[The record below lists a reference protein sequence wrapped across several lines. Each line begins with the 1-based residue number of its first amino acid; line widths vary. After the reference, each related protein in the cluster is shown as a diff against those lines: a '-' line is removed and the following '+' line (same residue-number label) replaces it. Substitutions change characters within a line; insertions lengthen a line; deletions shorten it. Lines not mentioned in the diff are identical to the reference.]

1 MRSSTTPA
9 RLERLETG
17 DGCEEMGCYD
27 VAVWLLTFNGEAS
40 HLCARHTKI
49 QMKDSSRWDGFL
61 RTVLM
66 P

>member
-1 MRSSTTPA
+1 
-9 RLERLETG
+9 
-17 DGCEEMGCYD
+17 MGCYD
-27 VAVWLLTFNGEAS
+27 IAVWLLTFNGEAS